1 MNLSFGLITETK
13 GPYLSFQVEWEVFKG
28 LVIVYDKMEADVRV
42 LECIEGCGKY
52 YVDNCLWERFEIEKL
67 LLQVLLISRIYSGYT
82 GF

>member
-28 LVIVYDKMEADVRV
+28 LVIVYDKMEGDVRV

-52 YVDNCLWERFEIEKL
+52 YVD
-67 LLQVLLISRIYSGYT
+67 S
-82 GF
+82 